1 MKSALIR
8 VPLPA
13 HLALSLTA
21 IALGLALTACSGDS
35 DSDSDAS
42 DDSGPGAPLGE
53 LATSTAAPAATAVST
68 ATSDPTAR
76 PGPRADVIFIN
87 GQIITMEA
95 DQPSAE
101 ALAVLG
107 EDILLVGSNAEVMA
121 LAGPGTQ
128 TIDLAGR
135 TLMPGFVDAH
145 THPFGRFESL
155 QQDQQYLLAG
165 GTTTIGDAAVS
176 ADKLANVMVAL
187 EVTELRVR
195 VSLYLSYNSKCN
207 GLQTE
212 DWILD
217 HPPILDPAEMLRIPG
232 IKIFAD
238 PAGPTT
244 SCGWAE
250 MSVLLPPVFAEQR
263 NAEPFGQDLFTAAE
277 MAEVITKYQALGY
290 QVAIH
295 TRGDVTTETVL
306 NAIEMALAGEPNSF
320 RHRVEH
326 NDFIRPE
333 LLARY
338 GEIGA
343 LPVMRGR
350 PFACF
355 LGLTGGNHGFGEETN
370 TWFLAQLLTI
380 GPEADLVKPGCAEE
394 RIGAYAASKG
404 AASLG
409 LILIEKS
416 PVRWLNQVEVA
427 ARKRRLA
434 KVLSVAEALWGEP
447 LGAKRGPIQ
456 TFECLL
462 ADPRL
467 SAAAARVRI
476 LTRPPGLLDAAEST
490 RQLGPWQEGS
500 GEYLQSRAR
509 AGTLEALI
517 EAGNALLAQG
527 DLVEVRSHP
536 AAGAWSISF
545 RTEADSDFADLAAGL
560 TLARWQAFEGLAA
573 VLVAEAGAASD

>member
-135 TLMPGFVDAH
+135 TLMQGFVDAH

-155 QQDQQYLLAG
+155 QQDQQYVLAG

-263 NAEPFGQDLFTAAE
+263 NAELFGQDLFTAAE

-320 RHRVEH
+320 RHRVED

-355 LGLTGGNHGFGEETN
+355 LGLTGGNHGFGDETN
-370 TWFLAQLLTI
+370 TWFYPIRSLLEANPGLPIAWHSDVAQAGRRPIRDLFDFVTRKAINGSDGSVCQPPACYAAEAIGVEDALRMMTI
-380 GPEADLVKPGCAEE
+380 N
-394 RIGAYAASKG
+394 GAYALFMEDKVG
-404 AASLG
+404 SL
-409 LILIEKS
+409 K
-416 PVRWLNQVEVA
+416 
-427 ARKRRLA
+427 
-434 KVLSVAEALWGEP
+434 
-447 LGAKRGPIQ
+447 
-456 TFECLL
+456 
-462 ADPRL
+462 
-467 SAAAARVRI
+467 
-476 LTRPPGLLDAAEST
+476 
-490 RQLGPWQEGS
+490 
-500 GEYLQSRAR
+500 
-509 AGTLEALI
+509 AGK
-517 EAGNALLAQG
+517 
-527 DLVEVRSHP
+527 
-536 AAGAWSISF
+536 
-545 RTEADSDFADLAAGL
+545 FADLIVLSQNPLSIDPDAIVDIEVLMTMVGGSVEHCLPGHEDVCAGV
-560 TLARWQAFEGLAA
+560 T
-573 VLVAEAGAASD
+573 D